1 MKKCEFIKKDGSRCR
16 ANPMRSK
23 KYCYVHSP
31 DIKKS
36 EKKEASRKGGKVGKT
51 IQINPLSPAK
61 LDDSNDIMLLL
72 ADTINKVRSGK
83 MDTKIA
89 NCIGYLSGHMVK
101 IFEISNIEKRL
112 DKLEEMVLNL
122 QDRGI

>member
-1 MKKCEFIKKDGSRCR
+1 
-16 ANPMRSK
+16 
-23 KYCYVHSP
+23 
-31 DIKKS
+31 
-36 EKKEASRKGGKVGKT
+36 
-51 IQINPLSPAK
+51 
-61 LDDSNDIMLLL
+61 MLLL

-83 MDTKIA
+83 MDTKTA

-101 IFEISNIEKRL
+101 IFEISNIERRL

>member
-1 MKKCEFIKKDGSRCR
+1 
-16 ANPMRSK
+16 
-23 KYCYVHSP
+23 
-31 DIKKS
+31 
-36 EKKEASRKGGKVGKT
+36 
-51 IQINPLSPAK
+51 
-61 LDDSNDIMLLL
+61 MLLL

-89 NCIGYLSGHMVK
+89 NCIVYLSGHMVKIFEVK

-122 QDRGI
+122 QDRGV

>member
-1 MKKCEFIKKDGSRCR
+1 
-16 ANPMRSK
+16 
-23 KYCYVHSP
+23 
-31 DIKKS
+31 
-36 EKKEASRKGGKVGKT
+36 
-51 IQINPLSPAK
+51 
-61 LDDSNDIMLLL
+61 
-72 ADTINKVRSGK
+72 

-89 NCIGYLSGHMVK
+89 NCIGYLSGHMIK